1 MSLFYKSPEK
11 VFELEIFPSID
22 EEDQKARNNG
32 LHESA
37 CSINA
42 VNSSLRK
49 SQPAFASFNA
59 ASCSDNANDA
69 GKEERAGET
78 CPQEQE
84 SNCTDHCSS

>member
-22 EEDQKARNNG
+22 EEDQKARNNS

-37 CSINA
+37 CSIKA

-49 SQPAFASFNA
+49 SQPAFASFDT
-59 ASCSDNANDA
+59 ASCSNNANDA
-69 GKEERAGET
+69 GNEERDSEK
-78 CPQEQE
+78 CPQKQE
-84 SNCTDHCSS
+84 NNCTDHCSS

>member
-11 VFELEIFPSID
+11 VFEVEIFPSID

-32 LHESA
+32 LQEGA
-37 CSINA
+37 CSIKA

-49 SQPAFASFNA
+49 SKPAFASFDTA
-59 ASCSDNANDA
+59 PCFDNANDA
-69 GKEERAGET
+69 RNEERGSET

-84 SNCTDHCSS
+84 NSCTDHCSS